1 MEGWKRNTKRPIDWS
16 KRNFPAGSRRVFSQ
30 ESYWRL
36 WMNKGSKATR
46 LDGTRLRRRP
56 TGPLLSPPHPCLHL
70 PRGTLLVLT
79 AGEATVAKSVTFR
92 IHFDEAVFGGSLGF
106 CNVKHL
112 RKGRS

>member
-1 MEGWKRNTKRPIDWS
+1 
-16 KRNFPAGSRRVFSQ
+16 
-30 ESYWRL
+30 
-36 WMNKGSKATR
+36 MNGLNP
-46 LDGTRLRRRP
+46 LDS
-56 TGPLLSPPHPCLHL
+56 TGRDSGDGRALAHSPPHPCLHL
-70 PRGTLLVLT
+70 PRGTLLVFT